1 MYTGFVSLFSSFFFL
16 ANTICFY
23 TSLRNVRS
31 LSPLATDQS
40 NPLCYR
46 MRRRGG
52 GRRLEDQR
60 TRMLSFT
67 GQGRKTLD
75 GIRIHFPRF
84 HQCRSSKLLWPNI
97 MYMRNTTHIHT
108 HTDTHKLEGKIA
120 VNGDFFT
127 QGLTQ
132 RAGTSSAVLT
142 LWSGCPLF
150 WPSWLCL
157 STMGKRQTV
166 NYFVHIT
173 HVPQL
178 RQEHLV
184 TVPEITAPQWQ
195 HRKVR
200 QMEGQSKKSRAAS
213 HPLLCFFLSV
223 TVRHSQRG
231 ILLLIAKMCHCSTN
245 ASLPKWTS

>member
-1 MYTGFVSLFSSFFFL
+1 MYVCVGTSVVCILGLSLSFPPFFFL

-108 HTDTHKLEGKIA
+108 QTHTNLKGKLQSMGI
-120 VNGDFFT
+120 FSR
-127 QGLTQ
+127 
-132 RAGTSSAVLT
+132 RA
-142 LWSGCPLF
+142 
-150 WPSWLCL
+150 
-157 STMGKRQTV
+157 
-166 NYFVHIT
+166 
-173 HVPQL
+173 
-178 RQEHLV
+178 
-184 TVPEITAPQWQ
+184 
-195 HRKVR
+195 
-200 QMEGQSKKSRAAS
+200 
-213 HPLLCFFLSV
+213 
-223 TVRHSQRG
+223 
-231 ILLLIAKMCHCSTN
+231 
-245 ASLPKWTS
+245 

>member
-1 MYTGFVSLFSSFFFL
+1 MSGPCPLLLQINQIHYATGCEGGVVRDDWSS
-16 ANTICFY
+16 
-23 TSLRNVRS
+23 SS
-31 LSPLATDQS
+31 SS
-40 NPLCYR
+40 S
-46 MRRRGG
+46 
-52 GRRLEDQR
+52 E

-67 GQGRKTLD
+67 GRGRKTAHE
-75 GIRIHFPRF
+75 IRIHFPGFQR
-84 HQCRSSKLLWPNI
+84 CRSRELLRPN
-97 MYMRNTTHIHT
+97 NVHT
-108 HTDTHKLEGKIA
+108 HFLGRETHPQPILHQTA

-173 HVPQL
+173 DVPQL

-184 TVPEITAPQWQ
+184 TVPEITVPQWRP
-195 HRKVR
+195 RKVR
-200 QMEGQSKKSRAAS
+200 QMEGQRKKSRAAS
-213 HPLLCFFLSV
+213 HPLLWAFFYL
-223 TVRHSQRG
+223 
-231 ILLLIAKMCHCSTN
+231 
-245 ASLPKWTS
+245 